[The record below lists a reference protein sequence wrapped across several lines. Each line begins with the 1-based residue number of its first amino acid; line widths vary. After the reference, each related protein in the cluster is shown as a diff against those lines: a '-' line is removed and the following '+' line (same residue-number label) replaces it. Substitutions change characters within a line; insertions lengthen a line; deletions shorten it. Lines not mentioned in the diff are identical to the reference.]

1 MTTLCRQSLLSVKAQ
16 KGKKMNALNRTWD
29 KLISQKIKETKDSG
43 SRWRPAFH
51 IAPPVGWLNDP
62 NGLCQYKGIYHV
74 FYQYSPF
81 DEKGGLKFWAHCTS
95 RDMLHWKLEGVPLV
109 PDQPYDCHGVYSGS
123 AVIEDEHMYLY
134 YTGNVKEAGAYDYIN
149 QGRQAN
155 TVRAVSYDG
164 IHFERKELLLTNGDY
179 PMDLTCHVRDPKV
192 WKKNGRWYMVQG
204 ARTKEDQGEVLLFTS
219 GDGVKWFCTHRLK
232 SPKAFGYMWEC
243 PDLYEV
249 DGYTVLS
256 ISPQGVEADGFR
268 YNNVY
273 QSVTTFLDSDF
284 RITSVNGSFR
294 ELDGGFDFYAPQTF
308 ETEDGRR
315 IEIGWMGMADVD
327 EFYTNRTVEDGWQHV
342 LTLPRELS
350 VKDGVLCQNPIR
362 ELDAY
367 WTKEQPF
374 KNDFAGSLGKAFEIE
389 LPDLNKLG
397 ENVKI
402 TLAEHLWLTWNSREQ
417 IFRMEFQDNLLGS
430 GRTMRGREITRLTD
444 MRVIVDASCVE
455 AFLNGGKDVFST
467 RFYPEGE
474 EIGVTVNAPGAAGRL
489 RA

>member
-1 MTTLCRQSLLSVKAQ
+1 
-16 KGKKMNALNRTWD
+16 
-29 KLISQKIKETKDSG
+29 
-43 SRWRPAFH
+43 
-51 IAPPVGWLNDP
+51 
-62 NGLCQYKGIYHV
+62 
-74 FYQYSPF
+74 
-81 DEKGGLKFWAHCTS
+81 
-95 RDMLHWKLEGVPLV
+95 
-109 PDQPYDCHGVYSGS
+109 
-123 AVIEDEHMYLY
+123 
-134 YTGNVKEAGAYDYIN
+134 
-149 QGRQAN
+149 
-155 TVRAVSYDG
+155 
-164 IHFERKELLLTNGDY
+164 
-179 PMDLTCHVRDPKV
+179 
-192 WKKNGRWYMVQG
+192 
-204 ARTKEDQGEVLLFTS
+204 
-219 GDGVKWFCTHRLK
+219 
-232 SPKAFGYMWEC
+232 MWEC

-389 LPDLNKLG
+389 LPDLDKVE

-455 AFLNGGKDVFST
+455 VFLNGGKDVFST

>member
-1 MTTLCRQSLLSVKAQ
+1 MTTLCRRNLLSVKAQ

-29 KLISQKIKETKDSG
+29 KLISQKIKETKDFG

-62 NGLCQYKGIYHV
+62 NGLCQYKGIYHA

-123 AVIEDEHMYLY
+123 AVIEDDRMYLY

-192 WKKNGRWYMVQG
+192 WMKNGRWYMVQG
-204 ARTKEDQGEVLLFTS
+204 ARTKEEQGVVLLFTS

-249 DGYTVLS
+249 DGYTILS
-256 ISPQGVEADGFR
+256 VSPQGVEADGLR

-284 RITSVNGSFR
+284 RTTSVNGSFR

-308 ETEDGRR
+308 ESEDGRR
-315 IEIGWMGMADVD
+315 IEIGWMGMADAD
-327 EFYTNRTVEDGWQHV
+327 AYYTNRTTEDGWQHV

-367 WTKEQPF
+367 WTKEQSIE
-374 KNDFAGSLGKAFEIE
+374 NEFAGLARSAFEIE
-389 LPDLNKLG
+389 LPDLNEME

-402 TLAEHLWLTWNSREQ
+402 TLAEQLWLTYDRESR
-417 IFRMEFQDNLLGS
+417 IFRMEFRDQQLGA
-430 GRTMRGREITRLTD
+430 GRTMRGRKIEKLTD

-455 AFLNGGKDVFST
+455 VFLNGGKDVFST

-474 EIGVTVNAPGAAGRL
+474 EIGITVNAPGAAGRL

>member
-1 MTTLCRQSLLSVKAQ
+1 
-16 KGKKMNALNRTWD
+16 MNALYRTWG
-29 KLISQKIKETKDSG
+29 KLISRTLKEEQDLKQ
-43 SRWRPAFH
+43 RWRPAFH

-62 NGLCQYKGIYHV
+62 NGLCQYRGIYHA

-95 RDMLHWKLEGVPLV
+95 RDLLHWKLEDVPLS

-123 AVIEDEHMYLY
+123 AVIEEDHMYLY
-134 YTGNVKEAGAYDYIN
+134 YTGNVKEMGDYDYIN
-149 QGRQAN
+149 QGRQSN
-155 TVRAVSYDG
+155 TVRVTSRDG
-164 IHFERKELLLTNGDY
+164 FHFEKKELLLTNEDY

-204 ARTKEDQGEVLLFTS
+204 ARTKEDQGVVLLFTS

-232 SPKAFGYMWEC
+232 SPKPFGFMWEC
-243 PDLYEV
+243 PDLYEL

-256 ISPQGVEADGFR
+256 ISPQGVEADGLR
-268 YNNVY
+268 WNNVY
-273 QSVTTFLDSDF
+273 QSVTTFLDGNF
-284 RITSVNGSFR
+284 RTASVNDTFR

-315 IEIGWMGMADVD
+315 IQIAWMGMADVD
-327 EFYTNRTVEDGWQHV
+327 EFYTNPTTEDGWQHV

-362 ELDAY
+362 ELNSY
-367 WTKEQPF
+367 WTKEEAFQKEF
-374 KNDFAGSLGKAFEIE
+374 VGSLGQAFEIE
-389 LPDLNKLG
+389 LPDLDKLE

-402 TLAEHLWLTWNSREQ
+402 TLAKDLWLTYDKKEQ
-417 IFRMEFQDNLLGS
+417 IFRMEFQDSRLGS
-430 GRTMRGREITRLTD
+430 GRTMRGREITKLTD

-455 AFLNGGKDVFST
+455 VFLNGGKDVFST
-467 RFYPEGE
+467 RFYPDGE
-474 EIGVTVNAPGAAGRL
+474 KIEVTVSAPGINGRL
-489 RA
+489 RK

>member
-1 MTTLCRQSLLSVKAQ
+1 
-16 KGKKMNALNRTWD
+16 MNALYRTWG
-29 KLISQKIKETKDSG
+29 KLISRTLKEEQDLKQ
-43 SRWRPAFH
+43 RWRPAFH

-62 NGLCQYKGIYHV
+62 NGLCQYRGIYHA

-95 RDMLHWKLEGVPLV
+95 RDLLHWKLEDVPLS

-123 AVIEDEHMYLY
+123 AVIEEDHMYLY
-134 YTGNVKEAGAYDYIN
+134 YTGNVKEMGDYDYIN
-149 QGRQAN
+149 QGRQSN
-155 TVRAVSYDG
+155 TVRVTSRDG
-164 IHFERKELLLTNGDY
+164 FHFEKKELLLTNEDY

-204 ARTKEDQGEVLLFTS
+204 ARTKEDQGVVLLFTS

-232 SPKAFGYMWEC
+232 SPKPFGFMWEC
-243 PDLYEV
+243 PDLYEL

-256 ISPQGVEADGFR
+256 ISPQGVEADGLR
-268 YNNVY
+268 WNNVY
-273 QSVTTFLDSDF
+273 QSVTTFLDGNF
-284 RITSVNGSFR
+284 RTASVNDTFR

-315 IEIGWMGMADVD
+315 IQIAWMGMADVD
-327 EFYTNRTVEDGWQHV
+327 EFYTNPTTEDGWQHV

-362 ELDAY
+362 ELNSY
-367 WTKEQPF
+367 WTKEEAFQKEF
-374 KNDFAGSLGKAFEIE
+374 VGSLGQAFEIE
-389 LPDLNKLG
+389 LPDLDKLE

-402 TLAEHLWLTWNSREQ
+402 TLAKDLWLTYDKKEQ
-417 IFRMEFQDNLLGS
+417 IFRMEFQDSRLGS
-430 GRTMRGREITRLTD
+430 GRTMRGREITKLTD

-455 AFLNGGKDVFST
+455 VFLNGGKDVFST
-467 RFYPEGE
+467 RFYPDGE
-474 EIGVTVNAPGAAGRL
+474 KIEVTVSAPGVNGRL
-489 RA
+489 RK